1 MTSFISLV
9 LVLVSVSVVLADDFV
24 VKTLWLQHQ
33 LKGDKPPFSSL
44 PDPSCSITMRVSWT
58 PTTPYP
64 TCIARENDDTYNVS
78 VPLQAQA
85 VVELRAVGDVPSQP
99 SVDVAL
105 DCFENDCEPKCQFDA
120 LCGFGQEDDV
130 REQQTATFLFEPNQ
144 TVTVAFALK
153 NFVLGLS
160 LEWAQSPRASEPG
173 STPQAETAL
182 PTPARSPAATFGPQS
197 PSEPPSSS
205 MGTSA
210 SSSSPGLLPIAIG
223 VAAAVVVVLLASI
236 GIAVFCKRK
245 SRASERSQDAS
256 SHDASQI
263 AFQPIPAPAS
273 KTDTLMAWE
282 ADAGAKTVTSKA
294 SAPALT
300 LYDAVP
306 TIDDE

>member
-1 MTSFISLV
+1 MTFISLV
-9 LVLVSVSVVLADDFV
+9 ALFSVVLADDFV

-64 TCIARENDDTYNVS
+64 ACIARENDDTFNVS
-78 VPLQAQA
+78 VPLLAQA
-85 VVELRAVGDVPSQP
+85 VVDLRAVDDVPSQP

-105 DCFENDCEPKCQFDA
+105 DCFENDCDPKCEFDA
-120 LCGFGQEDDV
+120 QCGFGQEDDV
-130 REQQTATFLFEPNQ
+130 REQQSATFLFEPNQ

-160 LEWAQSPRASEPG
+160 LEWAQSPRAAVPG
-173 STPQAETAL
+173 SPPPAETAL
-182 PTPARSPAATFGPQS
+182 LTPARSPAATFGPQA
-197 PSEPPSSS
+197 PSESPSSS
-205 MGTSA
+205 TSA
-210 SSSSPGLLPIAIG
+210 SASPSSPGLLPIAIG

-245 SRASERSQDAS
+245 SRASERSHDAS
-256 SHDASQI
+256 EDASQI
-263 AFQPIPAPAS
+263 AFQPIAAPAS
-273 KTDTLMAWE
+273 KTDTLVAWE
-282 ADAGAKTVTSKA
+282 ADAGAKTVTSRA

-300 LYDAVP
+300 VYDAVP
-306 TIDDE
+306 QIDDE